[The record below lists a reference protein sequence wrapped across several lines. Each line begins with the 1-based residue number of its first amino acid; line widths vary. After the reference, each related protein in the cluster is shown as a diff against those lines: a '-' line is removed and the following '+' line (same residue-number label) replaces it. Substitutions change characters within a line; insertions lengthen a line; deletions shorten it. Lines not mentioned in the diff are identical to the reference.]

1 MRETTHRLSTK
12 TRNIILAVSVIIIL
26 GVINVEIMKKEAILA
41 NGATVLL
48 PIAPRDPRSLLQGD
62 YMALRYA
69 MAETVARKAK
79 DARLSDGLV
88 VIELAESDEASFV
101 AIYNGQ
107 PLTDTQQLLKFR
119 RRGESV
125 RLASD
130 AFFFEEGQWNTYQQ
144 ARFGELKVSDD
155 GDAILVG
162 LRNDVYERLGTALLL
177 SPPNLQ

>member
-1 MRETTHRLSTK
+1 MFETTHRTSNN
-12 TRNIILAVSVIIIL
+12 TRNIVLAVTVIIIL
-26 GVINVEIMKKEAILA
+26 GVINVEIMKKEAIVA

-48 PIAPRDPRSLLQGD
+48 RIAPRDPRSLLQGD

-69 MAETVARKAK
+69 MAVTVAGKAK
-79 DARLSDGLV
+79 DARLTDGLV
-88 VIELAESDEASFV
+88 VIELAESEEVSFV

-130 AFFFEEGQWNTYQQ
+130 AFFFEEGQWETYQR

-155 GDAILVG
+155 GEAVLVG
-162 LRNDVYERLGTALLL
+162 LRNDEYERLGTALLL
-177 SPPNLQ
+177 SPSD